1 MNDIT
6 KPWIDL
12 NKELKDIDPPKAV
25 KEKDLGK
32 IRVSNIIDYFNKN
45 LVVPKGSETHDSVLT
60 KYKAILLPPVLPK
73 NAEEK
78 KVSYNTSLKIYA
90 RGNKNYVCIKHK
102 NELDEAEKVSN
113 ELKAMIVFQAQ

>member
-1 MNDIT
+1 MKDIT

-12 NKELKDIDPPKAV
+12 NKELTDIDPPKAV
-25 KEKDLGK
+25 KERDFGK
-32 IRVSNIIDYFNKN
+32 IRVSNIVDYFNKN

-60 KYKAILLPPVLPK
+60 KYEAILLPPVLPK

-78 KVSYNTSLKIYA
+78 RVSYNTSLKIYA
-90 RGNKNYVCIKHK
+90 KGNQNYVCIKNK

>member
-1 MNDIT
+1 M
-6 KPWIDL
+6 
-12 NKELKDIDPPKAV
+12 
-25 KEKDLGK
+25 
-32 IRVSNIIDYFNKN
+32 DYFNRN
-45 LVVPKGSETHDSVLT
+45 PVVSKGSVNRDSVLT
-60 KYKAILLPPVLPK
+60 KYKAILLPPVLQK

-90 RGNKNYVCIKHK
+90 KGNQNYVCIKNK

>member
-1 MNDIT
+1 MKDIT

-25 KEKDLGK
+25 KERDLGK
-32 IRVSNIIDYFNKN
+32 IRVSNIVDYFNKN

-78 KVSYNTSLKIYA
+78 RVSYNTSLKIYA
-90 RGNKNYVCIKHK
+90 KGNQNYVCIKNK